1 MTSLALNV
9 ISPSWLNNK
18 WIVRK
23 TASAWMRL
31 QSCHA
36 IMEALLPLQYNH
48 QVVVVVVVVVL
59 FKCLLNLAI
68 FFYYY
73 YLQIDSIGSSYF
85 ETIQLILQP
94 SSWRA
99 FVKKEV
105 M

>member
-48 QVVVVVVVVVL
+48 QVVVVDVDVVVVL
-59 FKCLLNLAI
+59 LKCLPNLAVSR
-68 FFYYY
+68 YS
-73 YLQIDSIGSSYF
+73 QI
-85 ETIQLILQP
+85 
-94 SSWRA
+94 
-99 FVKKEV
+99 
-105 M
+105 